1 MEVLRGLTMKTLNLK
16 DYTITQNGDI
26 INNKTKRIL
35 KPQPNGK
42 GYLRIQIGGTRYFVH
57 RLVAEKYVPNIYN
70 KPQVNHIDGNK
81 LNNNYKNLEWVTN
94 NENRNHAVLNNLHLC
109 GEDCSWSKLAEV
121 DVLYIRNNKQ
131 ITKTELAKKFNVSR
145 TTIRDIQNNRS
156 WKQLSRSRG

>member
-1 MEVLRGLTMKTLNLK
+1 MYTLNIEN
-16 DYTITQNGDI
+16 YTITKDGNI
-26 INNKTKRIL
+26 INNTNKRNL

-42 GYLRIQIGGTRYFVH
+42 GYLRVQIGGKRYFVH

-94 NENRNHAVLNNLHLC
+94 NENRNHALINNLHLS
-109 GEDCSWSKLAEV
+109 GENCSWSKLTES
-121 DVLYIRNNKQ
+121 DVIYIRNNTQ
-131 ITKTELAKKFNVSR
+131 IKKTELAHKFNVSR
-145 TTIRDIQNNRS
+145 TTIRDIQNNKS